1 MSAASRVP
9 LTRWLQAVESP
20 DGPLPEELR
29 HVCLTLARFMSGDGA
44 SGCYPGTRT
53 LALRVGVSHAA
64 IGRRLKLLRDTGWLD
79 VEPRRRQF
87 GKPGCLYFP
96 ALPMERL
103 SVPIEGANGTPER
116 SNFGNGTVP
125 PSAMERSPAELERS
139 PAELER
145 LSVTDSLTD
154 SLTEKTRAGARE
166 SAASPAPA
174 AAGSAAPTSED
185 LEAIRHLYLVAKYQ
199 PSEIW
204 EKRLKRRGLTLEQV
218 QAVTNHLDRA
228 GKAT

>member
-1 MSAASRVP
+1 M
-9 LTRWLQAVESP
+9 
-20 DGPLPEELR
+20 
-29 HVCLTLARFMSGDGA
+29 CLTLARFMSGDGA
-44 SGCYPGTRT
+44 SGCYPGTRK

-64 IGRRLKLLRDTGWLD
+64 IGRRLKLLRDAGWLD

-116 SNFGNGTVP
+116 SNSGNGTVP
-125 PSAMERSPAELERS
+125 SGAMERSPAELERS

-154 SLTEKTRAGARE
+154 SLTEKTRACARE

-174 AAGSAAPTSED
+174 AAGSAAPEPQEWTED
-185 LEAIRHLYLVAKYQ
+185 GLRLQVRTLRLMHWSDERILKKFAKHGMT
-199 PSEIW
+199 
-204 EKRLKRRGLTLEQV
+204 RAHLEQP
-218 QAVTNHLDRA
+218 
-228 GKAT
+228 K